1 MEILDR
7 IDAARIR
14 ALCERG
20 EFFWLDLE
28 APSDEALAEVGQL
41 LSLPP
46 LAVEDSREFR
56 QRPKIDDYGD
66 RLLIVFYGVPEHGRM
81 QVFEVHFHVSAGFVC
96 TVHRAPSEALG
107 SVRGTHPR
115 SPEDLIYRLLDSLS
129 ETFLTRLRATEQEV
143 LALEERAF
151 ERPTGA
157 EHRRITELRGRLFR
171 LQQIVEPQRDMLA
184 VGGALLEHLPGL
196 EHDEARHPFRDVHDD
211 LVLAAGLIAYCREM
225 LGEALTVYL
234 QSTSNRLN
242 QIATRLTL
250 LASIVVP
257 LTLVTGFFGQNFG
270 WLIGQVDTLRTFL
283 IWGIGGIVVPVI
295 VIVALLRRAGYLG
308 GGEQ

>member
-14 ALCERG
+14 TLCERG

-28 APSDEALAEVGQL
+28 APSDEELAEVGLL

-46 LAVEDSREFR
+46 LALEDSREFR

-66 RLLIVFYGVPEHGRM
+66 RLLIVFYGVPERGRM

-96 TVHRAPSEALG
+96 TVHRVPSEALQ

-129 ETFLTRLRATEQEV
+129 ETFLTRLRAIEQEV
-143 LALEERAF
+143 VALEERAF

-157 EHRRITELRGRLFR
+157 GHRRITELRGRLFR

-184 VGGALLEHLPGL
+184 AGGALLEHLPGL

-211 LVLAAGLIAYCREM
+211 LVLAAGLIAYCREI

-242 QIATRLTL
+242 EIATRLTL

-270 WLIGQVDTLRTFL
+270 WLVGQVDTLTTFL
-283 IWGIGGIVVPVI
+283 IWGIGGMVVPVI
-295 VIVALLRRAGYLG
+295 VIVVLLRRAGYLG